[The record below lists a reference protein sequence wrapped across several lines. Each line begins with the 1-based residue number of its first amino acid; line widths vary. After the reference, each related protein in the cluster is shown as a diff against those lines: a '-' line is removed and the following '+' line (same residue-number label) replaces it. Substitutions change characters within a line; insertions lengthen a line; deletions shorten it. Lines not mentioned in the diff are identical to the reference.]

1 MCLESMVS
9 RHRKEQKK
17 STYISCMLANVKNPH
32 LYAEMSPYGS
42 KIASVKA
49 AYETL
54 DSFCVLQFYVA
65 RCRCSEGMSLH
76 CRFENLDKSLRGL
89 LE

>member
-32 LYAEMSPYGS
+32 LYAEMSPYDS

-54 DSFCVLQFYVA
+54 NSFCALQLYVA
-65 RCRCSEGMSLH
+65 SRLDVATVKICRYIADS
-76 CRFENLDKSLRGL
+76 RI
-89 LE
+89 